1 MKDEYHSDYDRVSKS
16 MLNVFCESRELYRH
30 YYVDR
35 DLSPPGPS
43 SAMDIGTVVHAVL
56 LDRKHIDEVV
66 AVYPGSC
73 YRSDGGLNGHAA
85 KAFRADNPERIA
97 LKAADASVVASCVQ
111 AVVDSESFYWIDHP
125 DAHREQVIRWNQIM
139 PCRAMV
145 DLFVDDGTD
154 IYAFDVKTTAA
165 IELAKF
171 VPTARRLRYWLQDAH
186 YSTGLQ
192 LLNRKRV
199 TFEFLCVE
207 TQPPYR
213 VARRRYDDA
222 ARNLAFDRYAE
233 ILDELAACY
242 ESNDWSDVAE
252 GGVDFIQLKPWEV
265 GRTAADE
272 LVEWNE

>member
-35 DLSPPGPS
+35 DLSPPRPS
-43 SAMDIGTVVHAVL
+43 SAMDIGTIVHAVL

-66 AVYPGSC
+66 AVYPESC

-85 KAFRADNPERIA
+85 KAFRADNPGRIA
-97 LKAADASVVASCVQ
+97 IKADDAAVVASCVQ
-111 AVVDSESFYWIDHP
+111 AVVDSESFFWIDHP
-125 DAHREQVIRWNQIM
+125 DARREEISKWNQIL

-145 DLFVDDGTD
+145 DLWVDDGAS
-154 IYAFDVKTTAA
+154 IYAFDIKTTAK
-165 IELAKF
+165 IELSAF
-171 VPTARRLRYWLQDAH
+171 IPTARRLRYWLQDAH

-192 LLNRKRV
+192 TLHRRQV
-199 TFEFLCVE
+199 VFEFICVE
-207 TQPPYR
+207 TQPPFR

-222 ARNLAFDRYAE
+222 ARNLAFERYVE
-233 ILDELAACY
+233 ILDDVAECY
-242 ESNDWSDVAE
+242 ETNTWSDTAE
-252 GGVDFIQLKPWEV
+252 GGVDFMSLKPWEV
-265 GRTAADE
+265 GRTADE